1 MDSIH
6 SRLSSAGFTLRP
18 YQVDGVEWMLRHE
31 DNGDGGILADE
42 PGLGKTL
49 QALSLAIPDE
59 LEQPTLVVVPKSV
72 VGQWLQ
78 LANSIFGKD
87 SVFCFD
93 DRTTSA
99 QRSQIKKFDGYR
111 VVITTYPIIILN
123 ETPRGHT
130 LWVSQAIK
138 EGSIQPSQ
146 MADMRTLFKQ
156 LPEDT
161 RSFWHKMAKKQEG
174 PIHRTHW
181 KRVILDEAHR
191 IKNAKTNGH
200 KVCRQLRTE
209 TRWALTGTPIQN
221 RLKEFKNL
229 FSFAVNQTHIDTEQL
244 RSLQKTHLLRRKK
257 SDFLDSLPPIVEEYI
272 EVPFQTQEEQDT
284 YTLIQE
290 EVYSEISRLKETFR
304 DQNTSLIQLEHLLRL
319 RQATQHPALFLSAMK
334 RKGSVEEVSGTIE
347 EEAKNT
353 MTSSKHTRLLQL
365 LASRDAQPALVFFQ
379 FTEEIDYLQPLLSEF
394 PVYKLDGTMNTRDR
408 NAEIE
413 KAKKAAQRFHSL
425 APECIEKPP
434 VFCIQ
439 IVTGGMGLNLQD
451 YNHVYI
457 LSPDWNPFNEI
468 QAIGR
473 AYRSG
478 QERPVVV
485 RRLGLVYPKSQQPK
499 TLEGT
504 VVKGGGEMDEHG
516 IIKKINYRTRNTTI
530 DQTIRSIQDAKLV
543 KAAEILNDP
552 SISPIRFQKQT
563 TQLLETIL
571 DQSV

>member
-6 SRLSSAGFTLRP
+6 SSLSKAGFTLRP
-18 YQVDGVEWMLRHE
+18 YQVEGVEWMLRHE
-31 DNGDGGILADE
+31 DNGDGGVLADE

-59 LEQPTLVVVPKSV
+59 LKQPTLVVVPKSV

-78 LANSIFGKD
+78 LAHSIFGKD
-87 SVFCFD
+87 RVFCFD
-93 DRTTSA
+93 DRTTST
-99 QRSQIKKFDGYR
+99 QRSRIKKFDGYR
-111 VVITTYPIIILN
+111 VVITTYPIIIMN

-130 LWVSQAIK
+130 LWISQAIK

-146 MADMRTLFKQ
+146 IAEMRTLFKQ

-161 RSFWHKMAKKQEG
+161 RSFWNKMAKKQEG
-174 PIHRTHW
+174 PIHRTRW

-191 IKNAKTNGH
+191 IKNANTNGH
-200 KVCRQLRTE
+200 KVCRQLRAE
-209 TRWALTGTPIQN
+209 IRWALTGTPIQN

-229 FSFAVNQTHIDTEQL
+229 FSFAINVTDIDTETL
-244 RSLQKTHLLRRKK
+244 RSLQETHLLRRKK
-257 SDFLDSLPPIVEEYI
+257 TDYLESLPPIVEEYI
-272 EVPFQTQEEQDT
+272 DVPFETQEEQRT

-290 EVYSEISRLKETFR
+290 EVYNEISRLKDTLR
-304 DQNTSLIQLEHLLRL
+304 DQNTSLMQLEHLLRL
-319 RQATQHPALFLSAMK
+319 RQATQHPSLFLNAMK
-334 RKGSVEEVSGTIE
+334 RKGSVEDIPEAIE
-347 EEAKNT
+347 EDAKNT
-353 MTSSKHTRLLQL
+353 MTSSKHNRLLQL
-365 LASRDAQPALVFFQ
+365 LNGSDAQPSLVFFQ
-379 FTEEIDYLQPLLSEF
+379 FTEEIEYLQPLLGEF
-394 PVYKLDGTMNTRDR
+394 SVFKLDGSMSTRDR
-408 NAEIE
+408 NVEIK
-413 KAKKAAQRFHSL
+413 KATAAAQRFHSL
-425 APECIEKPP
+425 EPESIEKPP

-478 QERPVVV
+478 QTHPVVV
-485 RRLGLVYPKSQQPK
+485 RRLGLVYPPSDQPK
-499 TLEGT
+499 TLEGQ
-504 VVKGGGEMDEHG
+504 VVKGGGLMLPNGTVE
-516 IIKKINYRTRNTTI
+516 KIHYRTRNTTI

-552 SISPIRFQKQT
+552 SISPIRFQHQT
-563 TQLLETIL
+563 TQLLEKIL
-571 DQSV
+571 NP